1 MQSINKKCDCVLLY
15 VCCRVYIHPYF
26 SVPIQAPLG
35 DATAQGGLQVEPPPQ
50 CCACG
55 EARYK
60 MHFQGLWS
68 RQTHPKG
75 FPIEDGMFQ
84 LLSPGRPNPR
94 ETVLLTIQVSISQS
108 QQTHPKDTPLMIA
121 GISFLGRLTT
131 GVSYKYGSLFIGA
144 VNRECCF
151 I

>member
-75 FPIEDGMFQ
+75 FPIEDGKFQ

-94 ETVLLTIQVSISQS
+94 ETIVDNIGLDFLVLADPPKRYPIDDSRDQFLRQVN
-108 QQTHPKDTPLMIA
+108 HR
-121 GISFLGRLTT
+121 G
-131 GVSYKYGSLFIGA
+131 
-144 VNRECCF
+144 
-151 I
+151 

>member
-1 MQSINKKCDCVLLY
+1 MIMLRSNDDKKDLSGIYNMYQFIQSIKKNEIVFY
-15 VCCRVYIHPYF
+15 FMFVAEFNFYPYF

-35 DATAQGGLQVEPPPQ
+35 DATAQGGTQVEPAPQ

-75 FPIEDGMFQ
+75 FPIDDGKFQ
-84 LLSPGRPNPR
+84 LHSSGRPSPR
-94 ETVLLTIQVSISQS
+94 ETLLHALTI
-108 QQTHPKDTPLMIA
+108 
-121 GISFLGRLTT
+121 
-131 GVSYKYGSLFIGA
+131 
-144 VNRECCF
+144 
-151 I
+151 